1 MHVMCSET
9 DVLEDGKIPHDM
21 AVLVLLKTLQGD
33 FVTSLVVSIA

>member
-9 DVLEDGKIPHDM
+9 DVLEDGKILHDM
-21 AVLVLLKTLQGD
+21 AVLVLLKTLQRD